1 MKTFDE
7 YIPKNFRIPLLIY
20 LIILCLVIGT
30 GYYAVNYQ
38 QNINEKEIKSQL
50 SAIADL
56 KSSEISAWYHE
67 RELDAEILAKD
78 RVIQSFINSRNNPG
92 SSDRIQVS
100 LREWMNT
107 TLEKYDYQGIILL
120 SPTGEVLFKEP
131 QNASISQDS
140 IHQYLSPSLN
150 SSEPINTDLFHDP
163 ETNNP
168 VMEYWC
174 PIRDNTDGPVIGVL
188 VYQIDPKRY
197 LFPLIQS
204 WPTNS
209 ETSESL
215 LIRQEQGNVLFIN
228 DLRHVSNASLSLR
241 IPLSRDDVPAV
252 MAVKGQV
259 GIVYGNDYRGVPV
272 IADIQRINNTPW
284 YLVAKIDQEEI
295 YAPFRFFV
303 SMVMALLLLLLAISG
318 IAIWAIWIKREKDFI
333 SQNYKLK
340 QKELILADRVRL
352 LMQQANDPIFI
363 FDVNWNIIEANERAS
378 EQYGYTIDEFRQMNL
393 VDLRSDRG
401 KSTFSKDLELL
412 NNPNGSII
420 HTEHRRKDNTVF
432 PLESSTRTT
441 TIEGTT
447 YHQAII
453 RDYTERIAFEVEL
466 KKRNED
472 LYSLNEE
479 LGASFEEL
487 SAQEEELRHQMD
499 TLKQN
504 EIQMQELQH
513 RLTEA
518 QTVGHLGAWEYYIH
532 TGKVWLSDEGFRLF
546 GLDVYPEGLI
556 DLEILLSYVDEK
568 DQVYQGLTDLI
579 EHEIPFKVEFTIQP
593 VGLQT
598 RIISSISDLVQD
610 EEKNP
615 IKVIGIFQ
623 DITERKH
630 IESQLRKQEEKLSAF
645 FHSPIIGTLMGD
657 IYGNIFLANDEFL
670 RIIGYSRYELEKGF
684 IRWDDITPPEFLPL
698 DQSSI
703 IEAQEKGSC
712 IPYEKQYLRKDGTR
726 IWVLIG
732 YVLTGEGKDETV
744 AFILDISKVKEKEE
758 QIKNLNQSLE
768 EKILERTNQLESI
781 NVELKSEVEERI
793 LAEKEIQKAFSLLT
807 AALESTADG
816 LLVVDTSRKII
827 SYNQIFLSMWSIPD
841 SIIKTDDDIATIGS
855 VIHQIKNPDLFIEK
869 INQVYKDPSQET
881 SDVIELLNGKLFER
895 ISKPQKVGEEI
906 VGTVWSFR
914 DITQK
919 TQMEKE
925 IERSLREKEILLKE
939 IHHRVKNNMQV
950 ISSLFYIQSN
960 ITVDQKLKEILKE
973 GQNRVKSIALVH
985 EELYQSQD
993 LNSINYS
1000 DYLEKISKNM
1010 FDSYQVSSSRVKL
1023 ELSHENVLITISK
1036 AVPCGLI
1043 INELLSNS
1051 LKHAFPDKRKGTI
1064 KISFSSTDH
1073 EYFLVYSDNG
1083 IGISEEDYLSH
1094 PTSLGV
1100 ELIKGLTK
1108 QLQGTIELDQREGT
1122 TYRIRF
1128 PK

>member
-1 MKTFDE
+1 MKTLDE
-7 YIPKNFRIPLLIY
+7 YIPKNFRLPLFIY
-20 LIILCLVIGT
+20 LIILCLIIGT
-30 GYYAVNYQ
+30 GYFAVNYQ

-56 KSSEISAWYHE
+56 KSSQISVWYHE
-67 RELDAEILAKD
+67 RDLDAEILAKD
-78 RVIQSFINSRNNPG
+78 LVIPVYINSRNNPG
-92 SSDRIQVS
+92 SSDYIQVS
-100 LREWMNT
+100 LLEWMNT

-120 SPTGEVLFKEP
+120 SPTGEVLLKEP
-131 QNASISQDS
+131 QNALISQDS
-140 IHQYLSPSLN
+140 IHQYLSPALN
-150 SSEPINTDLFHDP
+150 SSDPINTDLFRDP
-163 ETNNP
+163 DTHNP

-174 PIRDNTDGPVIGVL
+174 PIKEKTDGPVIGVL

-215 LIRQEQGNVLFIN
+215 LIRPEDNYVLFIN

-241 IPLSRDDVPAV
+241 IPLSKDDVPAV

-272 IADIQRINNTPW
+272 IADILRINGTPW
-284 YLVAKIDQEEI
+284 YLVAKIDQNEI

-303 SMVMALLLLLLAISG
+303 SLVMAILLLLLAVSG
-318 IAIWAIWIKREKDFI
+318 IAIWAVWVKRENDFI
-333 SQNYKLK
+333 SQNFELK

-352 LMQQANDPIFI
+352 LMQQANDAIFI
-363 FDVNWNIIEANERAS
+363 FDSNWKIIEANDRAS
-378 EQYGYTIDEFRQMNL
+378 EQYGYSLDEFRQMSL
-393 VDLRSDRG
+393 ADLRSDKG
-401 KSTFSKDLELL
+401 KATLSEDLERM
-412 NNPNGSII
+412 NNPLGSIV
-420 HTEHRRKDNTVF
+420 HTEHRRKDKSVF
-432 PLESSTRTT
+432 PTESSIRT
-441 TIEGTT
+441 INIDGAT

-453 RDYTERIAFEVEL
+453 RDYTERIIFETEL
-466 KKRNED
+466 EKRNSD

-487 SAQEEELRHQMD
+487 SSQEEELRHQMD
-499 TLKQN
+499 TLKQS
-504 EIQMQELQH
+504 EIQMQELQN
-513 RLTEA
+513 RLIEA
-518 QTVGHLGAWEYYIH
+518 QKVGHLGSWEYYIN
-532 TGKVWLSDEGFRLF
+532 TGQVWLSDEGFRLF
-546 GLDVYPEGLI
+546 GLDVNPEGLI
-556 DLEILLSYVDEK
+556 ELEKVLSCVPDK
-568 DQVYQGLTDLI
+568 DHVYRALMDLI
-579 EHEIPFKVEFTIQP
+579 EHEVPFKLEFTIQP
-593 VGLQT
+593 IGSQT
-598 RIISSISDLVQD
+598 RILSSIAELIQG

-623 DITERKH
+623 DVTERKH

-645 FHSPIIGTLMGD
+645 FHSPILGTLMGD
-657 IYGNIFLANDEFL
+657 IYGNIFQANDEFL
-670 RIIGYSRYELEKGF
+670 RIIGYSRYELEKGL
-684 IRWDDITPPEFLPL
+684 IRWDDITPPEFLQL

-712 IPYEKQYLRKDGTR
+712 TPYEKQYFRKDGAR

-732 YVLTGEGKDETV
+732 YVLTGEGKDESV
-744 AFILDISKVKEKEE
+744 AFILDISRVKEKEDLI
-758 QIKNLNQSLE
+758 QKLNQSLE
-768 EKILERTNQLESI
+768 EKILERTNQLESMNI
-781 NVELKSEVEERI
+781 ELKEEVEERI
-793 LAEKEIQKAFSLLT
+793 LAEEEIQKALSLLT

-816 LLVVDTSRKII
+816 LLVVDKSRKIVT
-827 SYNQIFLSMWSIPD
+827 YNKIFLSMWNIPD
-841 SIIKTDDDIATIGS
+841 SIIKTDDDITTLGS
-855 VIHQIKNPDLFIEK
+855 VLHLVKNPDQFLEK
-869 INQVYKDPSQET
+869 INQVYKDPSRET
-881 SDVIELLNGKLFER
+881 CDVLELLDGKLFER
-895 ISKPQKVGEEI
+895 VSKPQKVGEEI

-919 TQMEKE
+919 TQMENE

-960 ITVDQKLKEILKE
+960 ITKDEKLKEILKE

-1000 DYLEKISKNM
+1000 DYLRKISKNM
-1010 FDSYQVSSSRVKL
+1010 FDSYQVNSSRIKL
-1023 ELSHENVLITISK
+1023 ELSHEDVLITISK

-1051 LKHAFPDKRKGTI
+1051 LKHAFPDQRKGTI
-1064 KISFSSTDH
+1064 TISFSSTDN
-1073 EYFLVYSDNG
+1073 EYLLVYSDNG
-1083 IGISEEDYLSH
+1083 TGISEEDFLSH
-1094 PTSLGV
+1094 PTTLGV

-1128 PK
+1128 PV